1 MNDVVK
7 LPATPKLDDNLIA
20 YDALIAHELANVF
33 DMIAGVEAKGLEAS
47 IAKSGIQVPIVL
59 YEGRILDGRNRYR
72 AAKAVGHKFK
82 PSDFEQFSGTYAE
95 AEAFVI
101 STNVNRRHLTGAQ
114 KQDLIRK
121 MIEKNPDASNRRIA
135 ALCGLPSHA
144 TVAKVRDGMVNSPD
158 IVRYKKFKDTWE
170 SLADADR
177 SAFVRQFEM
186 DIRELLP
193 ETADRMST
201 GMR

>member
-7 LPATPKLDDNLIA
+7 LPIATFDS
-20 YDALIAHELANVF
+20 LIAHELANVF

-47 IAKSGIQVPIVL
+47 IAKSGIQVPIML

-72 AAKAVGHKFK
+72 AAKTVGHKFK
-82 PSDFEQFSGTYAE
+82 PSDFEQFEGTYAE

-144 TVAKVRDGMVNSPD
+144 TVAKVRDAMVNSPD
-158 IVRYKKFKDTWE
+158 IVKYRKFKDTWE
-170 SLADADR
+170 SLADSDR
-177 SAFVRQFEM
+177 EAFVRQFEM

-193 ETADRMST
+193 GAVDRLST